1 MHLHAF
7 LYSERGQVSKLTGK
21 LFRKALIVDTV
32 PPSHFLTSMSLSV
45 SRILH
50 PSRDSLPTQQG
61 ANPRLLVLCQEG
73 PPGNPSPDRV
83 SLLAKLQNETAQGKE
98 NPSQDK
104 DTQSA
109 SQQLFAES
117 L

>member
-1 MHLHAF
+1 MYLHAF
-7 LYSERGQVSKLTGK
+7 LYSEHGQISKLTGK

-32 PPSHFLTSMSLSV
+32 PPFPFLTSMSLSV
-45 SRILH
+45 SKVLH

-61 ANPRLLVLCQEG
+61 AGPRVLVLRQEG
-73 PPGNPSPDRV
+73 PPENLSPDRV

-109 SQQLFAES
+109 SQPTIIC
-117 L
+117 